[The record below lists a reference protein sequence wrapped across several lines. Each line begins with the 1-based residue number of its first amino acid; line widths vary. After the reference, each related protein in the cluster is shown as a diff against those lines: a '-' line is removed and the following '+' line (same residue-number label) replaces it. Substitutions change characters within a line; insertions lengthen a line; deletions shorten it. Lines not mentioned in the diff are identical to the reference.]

1 MDLVD
6 KVMEECFQT
15 RFLELLLKKVLWGYL
30 TCLHALPETREPEFP
45 FVLVD
50 DEAFPLKNYLLR
62 PSPILGIIYHVCRE
76 LPNFKLIS
84 ILFLFQRF
92 RPSLIID

>member
-15 RFLELLLKKVLWGYL
+15 RFLELLLKKVEWGYL
-30 TCLHALPETREPEFP
+30 TFLLCLREPELP
-45 FVLVD
+45 FVLVG
-50 DEAFPLKNYLLR
+50 DEAFSLKLSNV
-62 PSPILGIIYHVCRE
+62 I
-76 LPNFKLIS
+76 LIS
-84 ILFLFQRF
+84 ILFLFQRI